1 MNKINAGIS
10 IFKVFRQIKK
20 NKILWE
26 KQACWLAV
34 TRYWLLDTGYWLL
47 VAGYW
52 LLVTGCWLLVTGY
65 CQLPIG
71 FCQLPVTSYRHSQEY
86 LLPAIMISSFA
97 SIAIRA
103 ASQYSVSGPSD
114 IGGPPAASYVTSLH
128 TLHVPSASHALKAIV
143 ISMNDMASM
152 ILRRIVIFLS
162 KVAKAMPLSPIL
174 FKNVIF

>member
-1 MNKINAGIS
+1 MGKTGLLVS
-10 IFKVFRQIKK
+10 G
-20 NKILWE
+20 
-26 KQACWLAV
+26 
-34 TRYWLLDTGYWLL
+34 YWLLDTGYWLL

-52 LLVTGCWLLVTGY
+52 LLVTGYWLLVIAN
-65 CQLPIG
+65 CQLPFANCPLPTS

-152 ILRRIVIFLS
+152 ILRCIVIFLS
-162 KVAKAMPLSPIL
+162 KVAKAMPHSPIL

>member
-20 NKILWE
+20 IKYYE
-26 KQACWLAV
+26 KKP
-34 TRYWLLDTGYWLL
+34 GLL
-47 VAGYW
+47 VSGYS
-52 LLVTGCWLLVTGY
+52 LLTTRSWFLAPGCSR
-65 CQLPIG
+65 
-71 FCQLPVTSYRHSQEY
+71 PVTEQPATSNEQPSYLHSQEY

-143 ISMNDMASM
+143 INMNDMASM
-152 ILRRIVIFLS
+152 ILRCIVIFLS
-162 KVAKAMPLSPIL
+162 KVAKAMPHSPIL